1 MCVRRYEV
9 VIVGAGL
16 AGLTAGQDLSRAGH
30 DVLIL
35 EKARGPG
42 GRTCTRRG
50 QSNIRLDHGCQF
62 ISSASKQ
69 PISDVSDWMNSDLI
83 VPWHAKQA
91 PGSPTPDFAGDH
103 WAVGTPTMSVVA
115 KKLAQGLDVLT
126 QWHVDSIDRT
136 GKCWCLKEKD
146 GVRSYESD
154 LVILATPAPQ
164 VLSLLGEHAFSQ
176 RDQLHHASYHPVWSL
191 LIEGPDIPEV
201 PFEFY
206 GSQTE
211 PLQWLVAQHARPHR
225 DSGRAWVGLAS
236 YAWSLEHLE
245 EDHRVVADALL
256 ASANRL
262 AGVNLSA
269 TAQVH
274 RWRYG
279 VVSDPVGI
287 PVLADTDQ
295 RIVACGDW
303 CLGKTVEHAVQSGH
317 AASQAAI
324 QILASDHSS

>member
-1 MCVRRYEV
+1 MSVRRHQV
-9 VIVGAGL
+9 IIVGAGL

-50 QSNIRLDHGCQF
+50 QANVRFDHGCQF
-62 ISSASKQ
+62 ISSASNQ
-69 PISDVSDWMNSDLI
+69 IGSDISDWMKSDLV
-83 VPWHAKQA
+83 VPWHPQQA

-103 WAVGTPTMSVVA
+103 WAVGIPTMSAVA
-115 KKLAQGLDVLT
+115 KEIAQDLNVLT
-126 QWHVDSIDRT
+126 QWHVHSIERM
-136 GKCWCLKEKD
+136 GQYWCLTEKD

-154 LVILATPAPQ
+154 LVILAAPAPQ
-164 VLSLLGEHAFSQ
+164 VLRLLGEHSFCE
-176 RDQLHHASYHPVWSL
+176 REYINRASYDPVWSL

-225 DSGRAWVGLAS
+225 DSARAWVGLAS

-245 EDHRVVADALL
+245 EDHRVVTDALL
-256 ASANRL
+256 SSANRL
-262 AGVNLSA
+262 AGVKLSA
-269 TAQVH
+269 AAQVH

-279 VVSDPVGI
+279 VVSDAVGI
-287 PVLADTDQ
+287 PMLADKDQ
-295 RIVACGDW
+295 RIIACGDW

-317 AASQAAI
+317 AASQAAL
-324 QILASDHSS
+324 QILAS